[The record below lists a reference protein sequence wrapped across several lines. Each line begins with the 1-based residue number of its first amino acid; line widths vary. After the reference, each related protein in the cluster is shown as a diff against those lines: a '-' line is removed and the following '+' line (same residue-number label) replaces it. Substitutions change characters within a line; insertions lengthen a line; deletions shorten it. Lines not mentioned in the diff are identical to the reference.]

1 MNKYIVF
8 VIATAMA
15 TVFVGCNGN
24 TQKNANEN
32 VDSVTVSVPDT
43 ALYGVIGEGTTM
55 NVLEVITD
63 GGKTLTFEIDGQ
75 DEDAIQGGVFAGD
88 KVTLT
93 FTEDKDVRMVDK
105 MVNLTSLLG
114 KWTSLDRNFQIQENG
129 VIESNGSAESH
140 PYTQWAMSNAQLILN
155 TDTFDVLTLGPD
167 SMTIE
172 NAHGIFVYK
181 RQK

>member
-1 MNKYIVF
+1 
-8 VIATAMA
+8 
-15 TVFVGCNGN
+15 
-24 TQKNANEN
+24 
-32 VDSVTVSVPDT
+32 
-43 ALYGVIGEGTTM
+43 
-55 NVLEVITD
+55 
-63 GGKTLTFEIDGQ
+63 
-75 DEDAIQGGVFAGD
+75 VFAGD